1 MRNISLA
8 ALAIGLAEVLTAGDW
23 GMYLRDP
30 AHSSFNSSETQLDR
44 DSIQSVQNVWLFK
57 SGGLLAAAPT
67 LSDGVLY
74 FGDWDGNFHAV
85 RAADGAELWSQ
96 FVGISA
102 QPPELGCQPATGV
115 SSQAVVVGSSVYVG
129 GGDAALYAL
138 DKTSGAQLFRVA
150 LADTNNGAYIWSSI
164 LYAGNTLYLG
174 VASLGDCPLVRGQ
187 LVRVDLNNPQNP
199 TSRYLVPEGEVGA
212 GLWSTPAI
220 DEATNTL
227 YITTGNGDQDP
238 DKGSFGGAMLALD
251 ASTLEPLAS
260 FFLPADEQSDDFD
273 WGSSPTLFPTS
284 DGRRLVAATG
294 KDGILYALS
303 RDDLSPVWKQTVA
316 VPCICPEC
324 GCGSLSTPAFDGT
337 TLYVGAGVRDPN
349 GDASGSVYAI
359 NPDTG
364 EILWEQDLD
373 GTVIAPVTVANGLIY
388 TSTTSG
394 LKVFDS
400 QTGEAVWD
408 DGGYGLLYSQTI
420 VQDGSIYN
428 TYLDGSVVARSVMNA
443 SAGGSRPKSR
453 RPAVR
458 PR

>member
-8 ALAIGLAEVLTAGDW
+8 VLSIGLAGVAAAGDW
-23 GMYLRDP
+23 TMYLRDP
-30 AHSSFNSSETQLDR
+30 AHSSFNSDESELDR
-44 DSIQSVQNVWLFK
+44 NTIQSVQNAWLLK
-57 SGGLLAAAPT
+57 SGALVAAAPT

-74 FGDWDGNFHAV
+74 FGDWAGNFHAV
-85 RAADGAELWSQ
+85 RAADGTELWAQ
-96 FVGISA
+96 FVGIAA
-102 QPPELGCQPATGV
+102 QPPELGCQRGIGV
-115 SSQAVVVGSSVYVG
+115 SSQAVVVGNTVYVG

-138 DKTSGAQLFRVA
+138 DKTSGAQLFSVP
-150 LADTNNGAYIWSSI
+150 LADTNSGAYIWSSI
-164 LYAGNTLYLG
+164 LHSGNTLYLG

-187 LVRVDLNNPQNP
+187 LVRVDLNDPQNP
-199 TSRYLVPEGEVGA
+199 KARYLVPENQIGA

-220 DEATNTL
+220 DEAANIL

-238 DKGSFGGAMLALD
+238 ENGGFGGALLALD
-251 ASTLEPLAS
+251 ATSLDPLAS

-284 DGRRLVAATG
+284 DGRNLVAATG

-303 RDDLSPVWKQTVA
+303 RPDLSLVWKQTVA
-316 VPCICPEC
+316 VPCVCPEC

-337 TLYVGAGVRDPN
+337 TLYVGAGVRDPS
-349 GDASGSVYAI
+349 GDSNGSVYAI
-359 NPDTG
+359 KPDTG
-364 EILWEQDLD
+364 DILWQQDLD

-388 TSTTSG
+388 TSTTTG

-420 VQDGSIYN
+420 VQDGCIYN
-428 TYLDGSVVARSVMNA
+428 TYLDGSVVARRVINDT
-443 SAGGSRPKSR
+443 AGDRPKSG
-453 RPAVR
+453 RPAAR
-458 PR
+458 RH